1 MKRRVL
7 ALLMALCIVALVL
20 PAAVLAADEG
30 VVVCTVS
37 GVIVSLGLVSDGTIA
52 YGSLALG
59 ASTNTT
65 PTGVDE
71 SQYVT
76 NNGTVVEDFFIKSSD
91 ATRGGGTTWE
101 LVETSPGHNQFKH
114 EWSSTGGPPWT
125 AMNASN
131 DYGAYVGPVDPEVTV
146 LLDLQITMP
155 GTTDDYLEHTITV
168 TVMATEH

>member
-1 MKRRVL
+1 MKRRIL
-7 ALLMALCIVALVL
+7 ALVVALLIVALVL
-20 PAAVLAADEG
+20 PAAVFGADEG

-37 GVIVSLGLVSDGTIA
+37 GVIVSLGLVSDGTVD

-59 ASTNTT
+59 ASANTT
-65 PTGVDE
+65 PTGVNE
-71 SQYVT
+71 SQHVT
-76 NNGTVVEDFFIKSSD
+76 NNGTVAEDFFIKSSD

-101 LVETSPGHNQFKH
+101 LVIDPPTHNEFMH

-131 DYGAYVGPVDPEVTV
+131 DYGAYVGPVNPGITV
-146 LLDLQITMP
+146 QLDLQITMP
-155 GTTDDYLEHTITV
+155 STTDDYLEHTITV